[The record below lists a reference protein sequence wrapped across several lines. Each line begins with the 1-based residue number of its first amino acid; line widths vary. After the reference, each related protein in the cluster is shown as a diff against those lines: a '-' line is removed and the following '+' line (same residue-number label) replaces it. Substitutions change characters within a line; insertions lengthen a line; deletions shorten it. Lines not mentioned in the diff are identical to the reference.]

1 MDSTIKKIQKA
12 LDTKVNTVIEV
23 NGLEYLIRRGAQY
36 RGGKIGIE
44 IYAHNHTANQ
54 FLIRVKDIEIA
65 AEYMENYQEDHDELS
80 IPPCEII

>member
-1 MDSTIKKIQKA
+1 MDSSIKKIQEA
-12 LDTKVNTVIEV
+12 IARKVNTVIEI

-54 FLIRVKDIEIA
+54 FLSRETDVESA
-65 AEYMENYQEDHDELS
+65 ADFMENYKVQ
-80 IPPCEII
+80 